1 MTGDYTLQTDD
12 RAVLEAERLAGL
24 VRQPGLR
31 AHLTDSAALTSRVAR
46 ALEACEGDDP
56 ALLAVIDILSGRAA

>member
-1 MTGDYTLQTDD
+1 MTGDFTLATDYACAEIAAHLRAGRHD

-31 AHLTDSAALTSRVAR
+31 ALLTDLAAAIVPPAQAKRDG
-46 ALEACEGDDP
+46 EA
-56 ALLAVIDILSGRAA
+56 